1 MTGWTDTHILGN
13 HMQEGGASTALGERR
28 ERGGA
33 GSGSSNNGGV
43 FTALSL
49 APPDLHYWSRTSKQV
64 DSWID
69 PMHTDVIGV
78 GVFKQIEKI
87 VFQ

>member
-1 MTGWTDTHILGN
+1 
-13 HMQEGGASTALGERR
+13 MQEGGASTALRERR
-28 ERGGA
+28 ERGRA